1 MPDVDDFFTATA
13 SGTAPGQAAAFAAQ
27 GSNPDAVAKTLN
39 AAKTIGMDPSVANLD
54 PKGAQDLAQQHT
66 IDAAV
71 QHPTLNQFYSTVPN
85 AAELST
91 DDAEAQ
97 LNFANSAQKASNPQG
112 VFSSFGTGFEQGS
125 ASHDYG
131 IANAEKMAG
140 INSDDAVKQSLAS
153 INQPYA
159 PDGTAA
165 AISHWVG
172 SALGSFYGMGKTM
185 LAVGAAQGA
194 IGATSGALTGSAV
207 GAPVGGVVGGAAGG
221 VSGAVL
227 GAAATPEVLGAGAI
241 PGEVAGE
248 IGGEV
253 GGAAAGS
260 AVGGLV
266 GAGIGGFSGFLSG
279 AVKGAIMDIAA
290 TTAGTAYAATGK
302 LRDTQGLPLSHTDRV
317 VTGLVAGGAAAVVG
331 AIAPTMMKE
340 AGPVIDSLAA
350 KFATSAILKNAVVQA
365 GAGVLKAGINGAVIN
380 AAMQAAGDF
389 GKSVSVAALAPGA
402 PNMFND
408 PEQREEF
415 TTNLISSAENGFAL
429 FGVMHT
435 LIAGVNPL
443 FDALIAHQ
451 SRTDSANLDK
461 AFNAAIATK
470 LHARNTDIMAALGN
484 IAMRGKTVN
493 VPAEAIAALREQ
505 DPTAMNYVTEPL
517 DDKIATGDS
526 VEIPAGD
533 YLARTTPEEH
543 AALRDKIVG
552 DSGFNNEE
560 AAELSESQSEQPP
573 AVELPETKTPEEAA
587 VAEHLGNAV
596 GAEKQSMWLSSIM
609 DKIGDMSKDD
619 FTQYNKALGELAK
632 SQTKGLYDATLAE
645 INARTSEEY
654 NDKIAARRAEFEP
667 NLDALRPDLDAL
679 TRVTGGLKLDPKAV
693 EAASP
698 GVKLPKEFLHE
709 NGVSPELLAEI
720 TGHDTGKSLV
730 DDLAALVKKK
740 RGNSWDTL
748 RSNELDKMAKAS
760 VDRTDGKVSAAKN
773 MQDAL
778 DHVMSKA
785 QLDVLAEEMKLLG
798 GKVTSDGIERMAGD
812 LHDRL
817 PAKEAANIEKFKQRI
832 GKFGLDT
839 QRKLLRR
846 RPDLA
851 LQLKQKQA
859 INFAM
864 AREAIAFKK
873 LVERGQKLIKF
884 YSRDKAP
891 AGRVQEYTDQ
901 IHNLLSKFDIKV
913 PRDPEELHDT
923 VNGTMPGA
931 FIQGK
936 LQGGTLIHL
945 DDLTATNN
953 FKPIKNMSKIELEG
967 LVKTL
972 QSLDYV
978 SKESKSIQ
986 LGKAKRELA
995 EVTGPIVRELRKSG
1009 KVANTGLFALKDK
1022 LLTPLRQ
1029 LSQMAWDYD
1038 FGNLLG
1044 AMNEAV
1050 MRPWTDADYALK
1062 GKMREAASDFV
1073 DLYKDKDWVKS
1084 LSSKLANTTLMDTLT
1099 GEPRKFT
1106 RGNLISI
1113 MANMGSDSNLKVL
1126 LEGNKWELSDVENFV
1141 RGNATDADR
1150 AAVKMIWNM
1159 FERHWPEVQRV
1170 TREKSGV
1177 PVRKIKGR
1185 ILEDGTEGGYLP
1197 LMMDKSRMA
1206 QDMKF
1211 DPGEWE
1217 VMQPF
1222 VSNSAF
1228 RARTGAVYP
1237 VDLSF
1242 EQLPHKLIGV
1252 LHAITH
1258 YDAIESTKKVL
1269 GDTSVRK
1276 AIMDTR
1282 GKPHLDAWD
1291 NKLRYLARNGAM
1303 PDTSSM
1309 QSWENIIGTLRTNTI
1324 VQLVG
1329 LKPSSAFIHGFTALG
1344 NSLQQ
1349 VGEKEFLQAMWT
1361 STRPGEIAKAVA
1373 QSKELPNR
1381 SQDYDMDLKASID
1394 RAFGQHS
1401 RYKVAQKTWAGMAL
1415 SMLKGLD
1422 YMSAVPTF
1430 IAARDSALRQGMSIE
1445 DAAHLGDM
1453 AVKRAHGTASA
1464 PDRASIFDD
1473 KGPWQ
1478 LLTMF
1483 YGVFN
1488 NNFNRLHENGI
1499 RAGRAY
1505 NFWRD
1510 GDSPAA
1516 AKEFVQVYRG
1526 YMYNLL
1532 VPAMVHQALRGNNK
1546 SDDNPVGSFAEALAA
1561 QGASGIPIVRDV
1573 ANALEMHSDV
1583 QLSPVAEALT
1593 KIVGSVQEAH
1603 KDINGDPSAAWF
1615 EHLSAALRYGTGF
1628 GTDTLATYSQVG
1640 MDSMAS
1646 HATDLDMRK
1655 LILDGKAVERKE

>member
-1 MPDVDDFFTATA
+1 MPNVDDFFAATA
-13 SGTAPGQAAAFAAQ
+13 PDTAPGQAAAFAAQ

-39 AAKTIGMDPSVANLD
+39 AAKTIGMDPSIANLD

-66 IDAAV
+66 INAAV
-71 QHPTLNQFYSTVPN
+71 QHPTLNQFYSTVPS

-97 LNFANSAQKASNPQG
+97 LNFANSAQKAAAPQG

-131 IANAEKMAG
+131 IYNAGKMAG
-140 INSDDAVKQSLAS
+140 VNADDAIAQSLAT
-153 INQPYA
+153 INQPYTA
-159 PDGTAA
+159 DGTAA

-172 SALGSFYGMGKTM
+172 SALGNFYGMGKTM
-185 LAVGAAQGA
+185 AAVGAAQGA
-194 IGATSGALTGSAV
+194 IGAASGAVTGSAV
-207 GAPVGGVVGGAAGG
+207 GAPVGGAVGGVAGGVGGAA
-221 VSGAVL
+221 L
-227 GAAATPEVLGAGAI
+227 GAAVSPEVLGAGAI
-241 PGEVAGE
+241 PGEIAGE
-248 IGGEV
+248 A
-253 GGAAAGS
+253 GGAAGGAVAGG
-260 AVGGLV
+260 AVGGLA
-266 GAGIGGFSGFLSG
+266 GAGIGGAAGFISG
-279 AVKGAIMDIAA
+279 AIKGAVMDIAA
-290 TTAGTAYAATGK
+290 TSAGTAYAATGK
-302 LRDTQGLPLSHTDRV
+302 LRDSQGLPLTHTDRV
-317 VTGLVAGGAAAVVG
+317 ITGLVAGGAAAVAG
-331 AIAPTMMKE
+331 TIAPTMTK
-340 AGPVIDSLAA
+340 AVGPVIDSLAT
-350 KFATSAILKNAVVQA
+350 KFATSAILKSAVAQA

-380 AAMQAAGDF
+380 AAMQAASDF

-402 PNMFND
+402 ANMFND
-408 PEQREEF
+408 PAQREEF

-429 FGVMHT
+429 FGLMHA
-435 LIAGVNPL
+435 LPAGLNPL
-443 FDALIAHQ
+443 FDALVAHQ
-451 SRTDSANLDK
+451 SQTDSANLDE
-461 AFNAAIATK
+461 AFNTARATK
-470 LHARNTDIMAALGN
+470 LHARSPDMMAALGN
-484 IAMRGKTVN
+484 IAMGGKTVN

-505 DPTAMNYVTEPL
+505 DPTAMSYVTEPL
-517 DDKIATGDS
+517 DDKITTGDS

-552 DSGFNNEE
+552 DSGFSNEE
-560 AAELSESQSEQPP
+560 AAGLNESPLDQPP

-596 GAEKQSMWLSSIM
+596 GAEKQAMWLSPIM

-645 INARTSEEY
+645 ITARTSEEY

-679 TRVTGGLKLDPKAV
+679 TRVTGGIKLDPSAV

-698 GVKLPKEFLHE
+698 GVKLPKEFLDDK
-709 NGVSPELLAEI
+709 GVSPELLAEV

-740 RGNSWDTL
+740 GSNSWDTL
-748 RSNELDKMAKAS
+748 RSKELDKMAKAS

-773 MQDAL
+773 MQAAL

-798 GKVTSDGIERMAGD
+798 GKVTSDGIERMAED
-812 LHDRL
+812 LHDKL
-817 PAKEAANIEKFKQRI
+817 PAKEAANIEKFKRRI

-859 INFAM
+859 VNFAM
-864 AREAIAFKK
+864 AREAVTFKK

-884 YSRDKAP
+884 YSKDKAP

-901 IHNLLSKFDIKV
+901 IHNLLSKFGIRV
-913 PRDPEELHDT
+913 PRAPEELHDT
-923 VNGTMPGA
+923 VNGVMPGE
-931 FIQGK
+931 FIHNEIQDGK
-936 LQGGTLIHL
+936 LIYL

-953 FKPIKNMSKIELEG
+953 FKPIKGMSKIELAG
-967 LVKTL
+967 LIKTL

-978 SKESKSIQ
+978 SKEASKIQ
-986 LGKAKRELA
+986 LGDAKRELA
-995 EVTGPIVRELRKSG
+995 EVTGPIVENLRKSG
-1009 KVANTGLFALKDK
+1009 KVANTGLLELKDK
-1022 LLTPLRQ
+1022 LITPLRQ

-1044 AMNEAV
+1044 PMNEAV

-1062 GKMREAASDFV
+1062 GVMKEDAEDFA

-1084 LSSKLANTTLMDTLT
+1084 LEAKLANTKLMDTLT
-1099 GEPRKFT
+1099 GEPRKLT
-1106 RGNLISI
+1106 RGNLIKI
-1113 MANMGSDSNLKVL
+1113 MANMGTDSNLKVL
-1126 LEGNKWELSDVENFV
+1126 LQGNKWELSDVEDFV
-1141 RGNATDADR
+1141 RANATDADR
-1150 AAVKMIWNM
+1150 AAVRKIWNM

-1177 PVRKIKGR
+1177 PVRKIRGR

-1197 LMMDKSRMA
+1197 LMADKSRMA

-1222 VSNSAF
+1222 VTNSAF
-1228 RARTGAVYP
+1228 KARTGAVYP

-1258 YDAIESTKKVL
+1258 YDAIEATKKVL
-1269 GDTSVRK
+1269 GDTSVRR

-1291 NKLRYLARNGAM
+1291 NKLKYLARNGSM

-1309 QSWENIIGTLRTNTI
+1309 SSWENILGTLRTNTI

-1329 LKPSSAFIHGFTALG
+1329 LKPSSAFIHALTALG
-1344 NSLQQ
+1344 NSIQQ

-1361 STRPGEIAKAVA
+1361 STRPGEMAKAYA

-1401 RYKVAQKTWAGMAL
+1401 QYKLAQKTWAGMAL
-1415 SMLKGLD
+1415 SLLKGLD

-1430 IAARDSALRQGMSIE
+1430 IAARDNALRQGMSIE

-1464 PDRASIFDD
+1464 PDRASIFDEN
-1473 KGPWQ
+1473 GPWQ
-1478 LLTMF
+1478 AFTMF

-1516 AKEFVQVYRG
+1516 RNAFFQVFRG
-1526 YMYNLL
+1526 YMYNLI
-1532 VPAMVHQALRGNNK
+1532 VPALVHQAIRGNNK
-1546 SDDNPVGSFAEALAA
+1546 SDNFSLLNTLEAIAE

-1573 ANALEMHSDV
+1573 ANALATNSDV
-1583 QLSPVAEALT
+1583 SLTPLAEGFNRM
-1593 KIVGSVQEAH
+1593 VGTWREAH
-1603 KDINGDPSAAWF
+1603 KDVDGDPSAAWF

-1628 GTDTLATYSQVG
+1628 GTDTLATYGQVG
-1640 MDSMAS
+1640 IDSMAG